1 MNKKSL
7 IILIVSISSF
17 LILIA
22 GVTYAYLKTTAIQS
36 DSNVISTLNCL
47 EVTMEDV
54 STPITVSEAYPITD
68 EEGLQTTPYR
78 FKLKNLCN
86 IQVGIDINLESL
98 ELFPNI
104 IKENFNILK
113 EVGISNY
120 KEIFLNHTHMFLMD
134 PNRFRA
140 IFDKYDP
147 TDLIRCLEKNGA
159 IIEKL

>member
-1 MNKKSL
+1 MK
-7 IILIVSISSF
+7 
-17 LILIA
+17 
-22 GVTYAYLKTTAIQS
+22 YLEELEITNEEITNMQNTLSK
-36 DSNVISTLNCL
+36 NV
-47 EVTMEDV
+47 
-54 STPITVSEAYPITD
+54 
-68 EEGLQTTPYR
+68 
-78 FKLKNLCN
+78 
-86 IQVGIDINLESL
+86 LESL

-120 KEIFLNHTHMFLMD
+120 KEIFLNHTHMFLMN